1 MERASRMDRAGSAPL
16 GTSARCCRGLLL
28 LGAGAFVG
36 LGLTTLWSRSEAL
49 EQLGDWAAG
58 AADRADRVVEAAPA
72 APAACAPVW
81 LADTDG
87 DGLHDNCERIFG
99 TDLNLSDTDGDGCSD
114 LYEFCA
120 FGDPLDPLGLPVTTH
135 FVRPLAYQLDA
146 HTLRFSF
153 LIFEPSGQ
161 TQPVLDR
168 WGLIYRE
175 RWEDASP
182 YLPMVRYQ
190 RRIDQLGSAAP
201 AGSAVFEVGYNTPR
215 QLFVDADPNYLGWHL
230 YFSANW
236 GNSLLHSVFNL
247 RQVRGLLVETLYVS
261 QPGGGGGQGGASF
274 ATFRPFDPGAAQ
286 AASWQR
292 NRACV
297 LYLSSAPYQQRE
309 TGLAWFPVRTASC
322 EPMNFAFCAPDCTA
336 TAWSIEN
343 SQAVRVLDPFALAG
357 L

>member
-1 MERASRMDRAGSAPL
+1 MGF
-16 GTSARCCRGLLL
+16 GLVSLL
-28 LGAGAFVG
+28 PK
-36 LGLTTLWSRSEAL
+36 SEAL
-49 EQLGDWAAG
+49 DGLGVWAADVATEAG
-58 AADRADRVVEAAPA
+58 HVVHAAPA
-72 APAACAPVW
+72 ASSPAW
-81 LADTDG
+81 LMDTDG

-99 TDLNLSDTDGDGCSD
+99 TDLNLTDTDGDGCSD

-120 FGDPLDPLGLPVTTH
+120 FGDPLDALTQPVTTH
-135 FVRPLAYQLDA
+135 FVRPLAYQLDQ

-153 LIFEPSGQ
+153 LVFEPSGQ
-161 TQPVLDR
+161 AQPVLDR

-215 QLFVDADPNYLGWHL
+215 QLFTDADPNYLGWHL

-236 GNSLLHSVFNL
+236 GSSLLHSVFNL

-261 QPGGGGGQGGASF
+261 APGGGGGQVGASF

-286 AASWQR
+286 AAAWQR

-309 TGLAWFPVRTASC
+309 TGLAWFPVRAASC
-322 EPMNFAFCAPDCTA
+322 EPMNFAFCAPDCSA